1 MGEHATFEGIL
12 DAMMVNGIHLTNLA
26 FRSVLVGASLATSG
40 LAIAQ
45 YPMGVEWYGEDPI
58 WTAAKDAFDKEK
70 YGLATA
76 LYTQWASNSDLPD
89 DHTRRI
95 EAEYHQALC
104 ALFLYH
110 KDAGERIAKFAAA
123 HPDHPLSKQAK
134 WDHANHLY
142 QEKDWSEAVD
152 VFNEIA
158 ERRLNASMS
167 DELKFK
173 RGHSLFEEER
183 FDEAKTDLYAVQSGV
198 GPYADPAKY
207 YFSHIAYVQGKPGVA
222 LQGFR
227 DLAQK
232 KDFEDLVPI
241 YIAQLLHETDR
252 FDELIQYAPALL
264 SEDSPLNISEQD
276 EVAHLLG
283 DAHYRRQTYD
293 LARPLL
299 EQAWKATRGPQRT
312 RPFAYQM
319 GFIRHQGGDERE
331 ALNAFALVTREAD
344 DLAQNALYH
353 MADCYVRLGEKD
365 KARTAFRKAAEM
377 NHDLDIREDA
387 LFNHAKLAFELSYNP
402 FDDAITAFEHYIEE
416 FPNSKRSDEAYG
428 FLLEVYLTSKDYDRA
443 LKALDRIQDKNIE
456 VRKAWQLVSY
466 NRGVELFRA
475 DKFEDAEHHFNEVR
489 TYPIDPVLTA
499 ESHFWQGELNYLLKR
514 YPTATSHYGAFIEQ
528 PGAYNSP
535 YYAQAE
541 YARGYTLFKRKK
553 YVDALSAFR
562 SFLKVDNGKS
572 PRRTLDAQLRA
583 GDCFFA
589 NKSFAQAADSYSAVL
604 ASEASDYAQFQVA
617 LCRGYLDDR
626 PAAIAAF
633 DLLVRDYPTSSLVP
647 EARYEAARLLIEEE
661 ELDRAKAHLDA
672 LLAQHPNSPKT
683 KYALVDLC
691 LIGLKQGREQD
702 VLDLWDRI
710 RKEYGNDAIA
720 GDAFNVVEPLLID
733 RGLMDD
739 IPSGV
744 GLDGDEIEER
754 LYTAART
761 EALERN
767 CDKAV
772 MRLGEYIRSYDQG
785 KFLTE
790 AHFFLGNCAY
800 DLGRNAEARKA
811 FEYVLAQPTNDY
823 TEPSALGAATM
834 AWNASDL
841 STARKHYSTLEAVS
855 VRTENV
861 LEARIGLMRCHYLL
875 QEPESAKAY
884 ADQVLADDRTP
895 EDIRRTALFW
905 RGKIAFDNEDWVSSD
920 QDLSAVAEYGGAR
933 GAESKYLMCEIA
945 FKRDQYEAA
954 EQEIFELIDA
964 FTAYD
969 KWKIKSFVLLVK
981 VYIGLGDLFQA
992 RATAESILANVDQ
1005 PEITVETEDLLQQ
1018 IQQLESEN
1026 LTPSDTTQ
1034 FVAPIREDTL
1044 NLNPARP

>member
-1 MGEHATFEGIL
+1 
-12 DAMMVNGIHLTNLA
+12 
-26 FRSVLVGASLATSG
+26 
-40 LAIAQ
+40 
-45 YPMGVEWYGEDPI
+45 
-58 WTAAKDAFDKEK
+58 
-70 YGLATA
+70 
-76 LYTQWASNSDLPD
+76 
-89 DHTRRI
+89 
-95 EAEYHQALC
+95 
-104 ALFLYH
+104 
-110 KDAGERIAKFAAA
+110 
-123 HPDHPLSKQAK
+123 
-134 WDHANHLY
+134 
-142 QEKDWSEAVD
+142 
-152 VFNEIA
+152 
-158 ERRLNASMS
+158 
-167 DELKFK
+167 
-173 RGHSLFEEER
+173 
-183 FDEAKTDLYAVQSGV
+183 
-198 GPYADPAKY
+198 
-207 YFSHIAYVQGKPGVA
+207 
-222 LQGFR
+222 
-227 DLAQK
+227 
-232 KDFEDLVPI
+232 
-241 YIAQLLHETDR
+241 
-252 FDELIQYAPALL
+252 
-264 SEDSPLNISEQD
+264 
-276 EVAHLLG
+276 
-283 DAHYRRQTYD
+283 
-293 LARPLL
+293 
-299 EQAWKATRGPQRT
+299 
-312 RPFAYQM
+312 
-319 GFIRHQGGDERE
+319 
-331 ALNAFALVTREAD
+331 
-344 DLAQNALYH
+344 
-353 MADCYVRLGEKD
+353 
-365 KARTAFRKAAEM
+365 M

-402 FDDAITAFEHYIEE
+402 FDDAITAFERYIEE

-535 YYAQAE
+535 FYAQAE

-562 SFLKVDNGKS
+562 SFLKVDDGKS

-589 NKSFAQAADSYSAVL
+589 NKSFAQAADSYAAVL

-626 PAAIAAF
+626 AAAIDAF
-633 DLLVRDYPTSSLVP
+633 DLLVRDYPISSLVP
-647 EARYEAARLLIEEE
+647 EARYEAARLLIQEGK
-661 ELDRAKAHLDA
+661 LDLARVHLDA
-672 LLAQHPNSPKT
+672 LLSQHPNSPKT

-702 VLDLWDRI
+702 VLNLWDRI
-710 RKEYGNDAIA
+710 RAEYGNDAIA
-720 GDAFNVVEPLLID
+720 GDAYNVVEPLLID
-733 RGLMDD
+733 RGLLDD

-754 LYTAART
+754 LFTAARA

-772 MRLGEYIRSYDQG
+772 MRLGDYIRSYDQG
-785 KFLTE
+785 KYLTE

-800 DLGRNAEARKA
+800 DLGRNAEAREA
-811 FEYVLAQPTNDY
+811 FEYVLVQPTNDY

-841 STARKHYSTLEAVS
+841 STARKHYATLEAVS

-875 QEPESAKAY
+875 KEPESAKAY
-884 ADQVLADDRTP
+884 ADQVLADEKTP

-905 RGKIAFDNEDWVSSD
+905 RGKIAFDNERWVSSN
-920 QDLSAVAEYGGAR
+920 QDLSEVAGYGGAR

-945 FKRDQYEAA
+945 FKQNQYEAA

-981 VYIGLGDLFQA
+981 VYMGIGDLFQA

-1005 PEITVETEDLLQQ
+1005 PEIVGETEDLLQR

-1034 FVAPIREDTL
+1034 FVAPIPEDTL